1 MHFYLETAPPEK
13 LPEKKPQLREPSI
26 YNAAVPHLSSKAKLE
41 SALWA
46 LACRTAV
53 DHWPYRITV
62 PLDRL
67 RAFWTSEIAH
77 ASQARSRPG
86 PLSSC

>member
-1 MHFYLETAPPEK
+1 MHVYLETERQ
-13 LPEKKPQLREPSI
+13 ESSKKKMLQLTELSI

-41 SALWA
+41 YALWA

-67 RAFWTSEIAH
+67 RGF
-77 ASQARSRPG
+77 
-86 PLSSC
+86 

>member
-1 MHFYLETAPPEK
+1 MHGVEGINAKHFYLETERQEMPET
-13 LPEKKPQLREPSI
+13 KPQLSEPSI

-67 RAFWTSEIAH
+67 RGF
-77 ASQARSRPG
+77 
-86 PLSSC
+86 

>member
-1 MHFYLETAPPEK
+1 MHGVEAINAIHFYLETQRQERSQK
-13 LPEKKPQLREPSI
+13 RSQQLSEPSI
-26 YNAAVPHLSSKAKLE
+26 YNAAVPQLSSKAKLE

-67 RAFWTSEIAH
+67 RGF
-77 ASQARSRPG
+77 
-86 PLSSC
+86 